1 MVLEKPHTGQR
12 NEAVWQLPVLSR
24 PKQKRENEVSIANRN
39 ILRAKPEVHDP
50 QKGEDLEIFFR

>member
-24 PKQKRENEVSIANRN
+24 PKQKRQNEVS
-39 ILRAKPEVHDP
+39 AKPEVHDP
-50 QKGEDLEIFFR
+50 QRGEDLEIFFR